1 MTDSSNLN
9 YIIRELGNPFQSTAD
24 SRTIYDHLHR
34 ATVSQL
40 DNPTIQHIE
49 SLHSSNL
56 SRLKDEGALD
66 LPSKQV
72 GRILV
77 DVFFEYV
84 LHCYP
89 ILNCFEF
96 LEFFEADKISL
107 LLLNAIYLA
116 ATIYCPD
123 SVIADCGF
131 ASKHIASLTFY
142 LRAKSLYD
150 AGYETDTLTVIRST
164 LLMAHWWGGLLE
176 QKDPWYWLGV
186 ASGMAQAIGM
196 HRLCVYLNTRCQ
208 YSHSL

>member
-89 ILNCFEF
+89 ILNCSEF